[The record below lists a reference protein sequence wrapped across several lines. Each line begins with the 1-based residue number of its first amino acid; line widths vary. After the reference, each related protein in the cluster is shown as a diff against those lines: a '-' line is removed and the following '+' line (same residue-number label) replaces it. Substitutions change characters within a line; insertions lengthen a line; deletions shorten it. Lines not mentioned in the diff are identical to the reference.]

1 MKKAPP
7 EGYATSLSDSCA
19 SDTINPQM
27 QTQIQKEL
35 LQLRPS
41 KLVLGMGGLIF
52 GYWLL
57 ATLFFWFSTA
67 INFFPVEVFTL
78 VSLVTLLPA
87 LAFVLWWQRAT
98 VVTNENGLRWRGVGG
113 WQSAHW
119 DEVEDYFFCISRNDG
134 RPVSWLRFR
143 DGRTL
148 RLSES
153 YWSDQAEFRALVAQ
167 KATHAKPSGW
177 LLRGK
182 EGTITGRHAFR
193 YKSKKRLEF
202 FEADEQSV
210 TYFDGHTLHHAAWSD
225 VLALHDPQDIFRRL
239 PCTLETCHWSASFS
253 SLLKE
258 HKLLRAMVRQYA
270 PHISVA
276 RLRIPSRELLMPT
289 ERDGVHYQTRTNR
302 RAVGLWLCTGL
313 VWWVLAG
320 LTWWVLRGLGFQ
332 DDRTVGALLTLG
344 ALSLVTWAATLWSY
358 KVERIIVDRESV
370 MQVRIRGQRRVF
382 FEKIKEI
389 ETGLDRDTLVTYSD
403 ERPISWRHSLANVAD
418 LRAEIKKHL
427 QTKS

>member
-1 MKKAPP
+1 MHAQSQR
-7 EGYATSLSDSCA
+7 ET
-19 SDTINPQM
+19 
-27 QTQIQKEL
+27 

-41 KLVLGMGGLIF
+41 KFVLGMGGVLF
-52 GYWLL
+52 GYVLL
-57 ATLFFWFSTA
+57 FSWMSTPVLFGMLFSGATV
-67 INFFPVEVFTL
+67 I
-78 VSLVTLLPA
+78 PA
-87 LAFVLWWQRAT
+87 LSLFVWAYRAT

-153 YWSDQAEFRALVAQ
+153 YWSDQAEFRALVTTRAVN
-167 KATHAKPSGW
+167 AKPSGW

-182 EGTITGRHAFR
+182 EGTITGQHHFA
-193 YKSKKRLEF
+193 YKSKKRPEY
-202 FEADEQSV
+202 FEADEQSL
-210 TYFDGHTLHHAAWSD
+210 TYFDGHLLHHAAWSD

-258 HKLLRAMVRQYA
+258 HTLLRAMVRQYA

-276 RLRIPSRELLMPT
+276 RLRIPPRELLVPT
-289 ERDGVHYQTRTNR
+289 ERDGGKRIFHYQTRSNR
-302 RAVGLWLCTGL
+302 RAVALWLCTGL

-320 LTWWVLRGLGFQ
+320 LIWWVLQGLGFQ

-358 KVERIIVDRESV
+358 KVARIIVDRESV

-403 ERPISWRHSLANVAD
+403 ERPISWRHSLANVAE
-418 LRAEIKKHL
+418 LRAEIEKHL